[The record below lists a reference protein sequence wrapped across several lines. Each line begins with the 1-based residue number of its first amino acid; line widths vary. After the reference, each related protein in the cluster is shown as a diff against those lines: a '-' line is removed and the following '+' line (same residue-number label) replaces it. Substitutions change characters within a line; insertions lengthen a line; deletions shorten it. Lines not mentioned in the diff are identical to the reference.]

1 MAIIEH
7 NYFSMDCLN
16 KKAINTISA
25 INSLFKGLK
34 SGNSKTV
41 PLAKVDGKELTFKDF
56 ENLFW
61 TYAKWRQDNELKGV
75 SYSFVESSV
84 KTDAFLIGGEN
95 TNVETITICVA
106 DNISEDVFNLVDVPN
121 EFKKRDGKAEKA
133 KTAENT
139 AKKEE
144 EKKVV
149 ENAKKVISEVSGDEH
164 YTDNIKEAVDKFNE
178 QVEADNLEILNN
190 TINSYAD
197 MIGKLFG
204 DSSNKKALQEMLFN
218 FATTILS

>member
-1 MAIIEH
+1 MAIEH
-7 NYFSMDCLN
+7 NYFSIDCLN

-25 INSLFKGLK
+25 INSLFKGLQ

-56 ENLFW
+56 ESLFW

-84 KTDAFLIGGEN
+84 KTDAFLIGSEN
-95 TNVETITICVA
+95 TNVETITICKA
-106 DNISEDVFNLVDVPN
+106 DNVSEDVFNLVDVPN

-144 EKKVV
+144 EKKVIAEAEKIV
-149 ENAKKVISEVSGDEH
+149 SEKSEVQNEDKALEH
-164 YTDNIKEAVDKFNE
+164 SAEKLNAEIDADIKDIFNK
-178 QVEADNLEILNN
+178 
-190 TINSYAD
+190 TINTYAD
-197 MIGKLFG
+197 MIGQLFG
-204 DSSNKKALQEMLFN
+204 DDSNKKELIEMLTN
-218 FATTILS
+218 FATTITQ